1 MLVNTKELLEK
12 ARKGHFAVPA
22 FNTSDLEMTMGIM
35 KACEALKSPVILATS
50 ERQVHFSNEKKI
62 LALLKS
68 FAEQPKLSVAIH
80 LDHGTSFEQ
89 AKRCID
95 AGYTSVHFDGSLL
108 DYKEN
113 VRITKKVVAYAR
125 KRGVTVEGE
134 LGHIFTPKYLK
145 DKTDR
150 TKHFTNPYLAREFV
164 KNTGIDSLAIAIG
177 TAHGPYK
184 GETKIDF
191 ERLQSIAYNVK
202 IPLVLH
208 GGSLVSAKDI
218 RKAIEFGIAKINV
231 NTELRLVFS
240 NYLREYLPKHKKE
253 YVPEEIMKG
262 AIEAVRRVCE
272 EKIKTFKS
280 ENK

>member
-1 MLVNTKELLEK
+1 MLVNSKILLQK
-12 ARKGHFAVPA
+12 AREEHYGVPA

-35 KACEALKSPVILATS
+35 KACEKLNSPVILATS
-50 ERQVHFSNEKKI
+50 ERQIKFSNKKEI
-62 LALLKS
+62 FEILKS
-68 FAEQPKLSVAIH
+68 FAEQSKVAVAIH
-80 LDHGTSFEQ
+80 LDHGMSFGQ

-95 AGYTSVHFDGSLL
+95 TGYTSVHFDGSLL

-113 VRITKKVVAYAR
+113 VRLTKKVVDYAR
-125 KRGVTVEGE
+125 TKGVSVEGE
-134 LGHIFTPKYLK
+134 LGHIFTPKYLE

-164 KNTGIDSLAIAIG
+164 KNTGVDSLAIAVG

-191 ERLQSIAYNVK
+191 ERLQAIAENVK

-208 GGSLVSAKDI
+208 GGSLVLAKDI
-218 RKAIEFGIAKINV
+218 RKAIGLGIAKINV
-231 NTELRLVFS
+231 NTELRLAFT

-253 YVPEEIMKG
+253 YVPEEIMEG
-262 AIEAVRRVCE
+262 AIEEVQKICE
-272 EKIKTFKS
+272 EKIRIFGS
-280 ENK
+280 RS